1 MQINLDIQQ
10 LKNGDPSEFNL
21 LVSSLSPKVL
31 NLSYHLIGNRSDAE
45 DLTQEVFMAVHE
57 GIHKFKE
64 ESLIS
69 TWVHRITLNKC
80 NEHIR
85 KINRKKR
92 KGTMIPIDFV
102 SSEIKYESQTD
113 GPLLQKEK
121 EFVLLMALQKL
132 PENQRMA
139 FQLYNNE
146 EFSYI
151 EIAEKMQISISAIE
165 SLLFRARKNL
175 KNYLVPYKN
184 CAL

>member
-57 GIHKFKE
+57 GIQKFKG

-80 NEHIR
+80 NEHLR

-92 KGTMIPIDFV
+92 KGIMIPIDFI
-102 SSEIKYESQTD
+102 SSEIKHESQSD
-113 GPLLQKEK
+113 APLLQEEK
-121 EFVLLMALQKL
+121 EIVLQMALQKL

-146 EFSYI
+146 DLSYV
-151 EIAEKMQISISAIE
+151 EIAEKMQVSISAIE

-175 KNYLVPYKN
+175 KNYLVPFQN
-184 CAL
+184 CVL

>member
-1 MQINLDIQQ
+1 MQINLDIQE
-10 LKNGDPSEFNL
+10 LKNGDPSAFNL

-31 NLSYHLIGNRSDAE
+31 NLSYRLIGNRSDAE

-92 KGTMIPIDFV
+92 KGTMIPIDFL
-102 SSEIKYESQTD
+102 SAEIKHECQSD
-113 GPLLQKEK
+113 EPLLSE
-121 EFVLLMALQKL
+121 ERENMLLIALQKL
-132 PENQRMA
+132 PENQRVA

-146 EFSYI
+146 EYSYI
-151 EIAEKMQISISAIE
+151 EIAEKMQVSISAIE